1 MSSGRKWFALCA
13 ALVFLVGFLS
23 GIIVSPMIFKPEIGR
38 MMGMRMRR
46 DMLPGGPV
54 GHGLPGGPD
63 MDLKMGPDGR
73 PDMKPGEH
81 GGLPM
86 GPGGEHG
93 MRIGAMIDR
102 IVDDLGF
109 QLSLS
114 ADQKKRI
121 KKIFEDGAPEQL
133 AFHKEMRDRLQKI
146 RKKMD
151 SQIMQVLDEKQK
163 KKFKEI
169 TSSLDNHMP

>member
-1 MSSGRKWFALCA
+1 
-13 ALVFLVGFLS
+13 
-23 GIIVSPMIFKPEIGR
+23 
-38 MMGMRMRR
+38 
-46 DMLPGGPV
+46 
-54 GHGLPGGPD
+54 
-63 MDLKMGPDGR
+63 
-73 PDMKPGEH
+73 MKPGER
-81 GGLPM
+81 GRLPM

-163 KKFKEI
+163 KKFREI